1 MSAPD
6 PARTAAVRVDPV
18 WVPAREAVE
27 ASRLAAFTAHAAR
40 RTSAAPHD
48 PYDYA
53 ALHAW
58 SVSDLAGFW
67 SAVWEFF
74 EVRSATPYTAVLEG
88 AMPDTRWFPGARLN
102 YAEHALRHPGGGD
115 PALIVDGEDGTVREV
130 SWDALRRQVAA
141 LGAWLRQRGVR
152 PGDRVAGYLPHTE
165 HAVIAFLAAAS
176 VGAVWSVCA
185 PDYGAAGAAS
195 RLGQLEPVVLFTT
208 DGYHWNGR
216 HHDRRAESEQLRA
229 ALPSVRDT
237 VRVPGP
243 DTAPGAPSRDAD
255 TGSVRTWAEVTSSA
269 APAEPIYEQL
279 PFDAP
284 LWILFSSGTTGVPKG
299 IVHGHGG
306 VLLDH
311 LKVLGLHMD
320 LRPGERFCWYTTP
333 NWMMWNLLVSGLLHG
348 ATLVLCDGAPS
359 SPGPDR
365 LWEVAARHR
374 VSVLGTSPGYLLACE
389 KAGVEPGRDFA
400 LDALRVVGSTG
411 APLPAS
417 AYAWTRDH
425 VGPRIQ
431 LASTSGG
438 TDVVSGFAGSAPAL
452 PVWPGEIS
460 APLLGVDLQ
469 AWDADGR
476 AVTDDVGELVVTR
489 PMPSMP
495 LRFWNDPDGERYRA
509 AYFTP
514 WPDVWRHGDWTTVTA
529 RGSVVVSGRS
539 DSTLNRHGV
548 RLGSADVY
556 AVVDEI
562 PYVSESLVIGAELPD
577 GGYWM
582 PLFVVTAPGTT
593 LTDAHREEIR
603 TALRT
608 HASPRHVP
616 DDVIEVP
623 ALPHTR
629 TGKKLEVPVKRILQ
643 GGDPARVAGREAVD
657 DFAALAYFARFAP
670 GAVGRAPRPATAPV
684 HP

>member
-1 MSAPD
+1 MSA
-6 PARTAAVRVDPV
+6 AVGPI
-18 WVPAREAVE
+18 WVPSPEIAD
-27 ASRLAAFTAHAAR
+27 ASRLAAFTDLAAR
-40 RTSAAPHD
+40 RSAAAPRD

-58 SVSDLAGFW
+58 SVSDLDGFW

-74 EVRSATPYTAVLEG
+74 KVRSSTPYTAVVEG
-88 AMPDTRWFPGARLN
+88 AMPGTRWFPGARLN
-102 YAEHALRHPGGGD
+102 YAEHALRHPGGD
-115 PALIVDGEDGTVREV
+115 SPALIATGEDGTSREV
-130 SWDALRRQVAA
+130 GWDELRRQVGA
-141 LGAWLRQRGVR
+141 LGAWLRGRGVR

-185 PDYGAAGAAS
+185 PDYGAAGAAA
-195 RLGQLEPVVLFTT
+195 RLGQLEPVVLFTV
-208 DGYHWNGR
+208 DGYRWNGR
-216 HHDRRAESEQLRA
+216 EHDRRAESDELRT

-243 DTAPGAPSRDAD
+243 GPTAGTSPPAGTWS
-255 TGSVRTWAEVTSSA
+255 WAEVTDGA
-269 APAEPIYEQL
+269 AEPVYEQL
-279 PFDAP
+279 RFDAP
-284 LWILFSSGTTGVPKG
+284 LWVLFSSGTTGVPKG

-320 LRPGERFCWYTTP
+320 LAPGERFCWYTTP

-348 ATLVLCDGAPS
+348 ATLVLCDGAPAH
-359 SPGPDR
+359 PRPDR
-365 LWEVAARHR
+365 LWQVAAEHR

-389 KAGVEPGRDFA
+389 KAGVEPGRDLA

-417 AYAWTRDH
+417 AYAWVRDH
-425 VGPRIQ
+425 VGPGVQ

-438 TDVVSGFAGSAPAL
+438 TDVVSGFAGGAPTV

-469 AWDADGR
+469 AWDADGS
-476 AVTDDVGELVVTR
+476 AVTDEVGELVVTR

-495 LRFWNDPDGERYRA
+495 LRFWNDADGERYRS

-514 WPDVWRHGDWTTVTA
+514 WPGVWRHGDWTTVTA
-529 RGSVVVSGRS
+529 HGSVVITGRS

-556 AVVDEI
+556 AVVDEL
-562 PYVSESLVIGAELPD
+562 PYVADSLVIGAELPD

-582 PLFVVTAPGTT
+582 PLFVVPPDGVT

-616 DDVIEVP
+616 DEVIEVP

-643 GGDPARVAGREAVD
+643 GGAPERVAGREAID

-670 GAVGRAPRPATAPV
+670 GAAAR
-684 HP
+684 